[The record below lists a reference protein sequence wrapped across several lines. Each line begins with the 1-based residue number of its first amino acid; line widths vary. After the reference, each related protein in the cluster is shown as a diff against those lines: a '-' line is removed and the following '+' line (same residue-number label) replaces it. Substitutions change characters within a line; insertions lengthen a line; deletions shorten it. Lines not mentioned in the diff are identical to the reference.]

1 MNDAVGT
8 RYYIDPKTAR
18 VVGTY
23 SARGW
28 VSRWLYHGLHSL
40 DFPWLYN
47 YRPLWDIVV
56 IALML
61 GGTAVC
67 VTSIVLT
74 WRVLAR
80 NIAAVVRARFIP
92 VNEDLAGSPVQPVS
106 TNSDAALESTCRAD

>member
-1 MNDAVGT
+1 MSASIALPRVRPPRGSGRLPWGSPAV
-8 RYYIDPKTAR
+8 YFIA
-18 VVGTY
+18 
-23 SARGW
+23 
-28 VSRWLYHGLHSL
+28 L
-40 DFPWLYN
+40 
-47 YRPLWDIVV
+47 VV